1 MSLSVIVITRNAG
14 ETLKRCLESVRW
26 AGEIVVLDSGS
37 TDDTVAIARGFTD
50 KVETTADWPG
60 FGVQKNRA
68 LDRAAGEWVLS
79 LDADE
84 WVSAE
89 LRAEIEAALA
99 SGGAA
104 IAYRVPRLSSYCG
117 RPMRHSGWWPD
128 YVVRLFRRGQARF
141 SDDLVHERLV
151 AQGDV
156 AALKNPLMHEAV
168 RSTEQVLD
176 KINAYSSAGA
186 ENMWRAGKRGS
197 LTAALL
203 HGGWAFFRTYFL
215 RLGFLDGREGFMLA
229 VTNAES
235 SYYRYVKLMLLAR
248 EKRATGDK

>member
-14 ETLKRCLESVRW
+14 ATLKRCLDSVRW
-26 AGEIVVLDSGS
+26 ADEIVVLDSGS
-37 TDDTVAIARGFTD
+37 TDDTLAIAGEFTF
-50 KVETTADWPG
+50 KVEATGEWPG
-60 FGVQKNRA
+60 FGLQKNRA
-68 LDRAAGEWVLS
+68 LDRATGDWVLS

-84 WVSAE
+84 WVTPE

-99 SGGAA
+99 RPGAA
-104 IAYRVPRLSSYCG
+104 AAYRLPRLSSYCG

-141 SDDLVHERLV
+141 SDDLVHERV
-151 AQGDV
+151 ISQGPR
-156 AALKNPLMHEAV
+156 ATLANPLMHEAV

-197 LTAALL
+197 LRAALW
-203 HGGWAFFRTYFL
+203 HGGWAFFRTYFV

-235 SYYRYVKLMLLAR
+235 SYYRYVKLMLLGR
-248 EKRATGDK
+248 QRKPGGE

>member
-14 ETLKRCLESVRW
+14 ATLRRCLESVQW
-26 AGEIVVLDSGS
+26 ADEIVVLDSGS
-37 TDDTVAIARGFTD
+37 SDDTIAIAREFTG
-50 KVETTADWPG
+50 KVEVTGEWPG
-60 FGVQKNRA
+60 FGPQKNRA
-68 LDRAAGEWVLS
+68 LDRATGDWVLS

-84 WVSAE
+84 WVTPG
-89 LRAEIEAALA
+89 LRAEIERTIA
-99 SGGAA
+99 GPGAA
-104 IAYRVPRLSSYCG
+104 SAYRLPRLSSYCG

-141 SDDLVHERLV
+141 SDDLVHERVV
-151 AQGDV
+151 APGAPATL
-156 AALKNPLMHEAV
+156 AAPLMHEAV
-168 RSTEQVLD
+168 RSTEQVLE

-197 LTAALL
+197 LGAALF
-203 HGGWAFFRTYFL
+203 HGSWAFFRTYFL

-235 SYYRYVKLMLLAR
+235 SYYRYVKLMLLSR
-248 EKRATGDK
+248 EKRVTGDK